1 MFLLTIP
8 LCHRLNKVAPLSR
21 HFGGS
26 PHSELVQRAAVE
38 CRHIFGGLDPII
50 CVHPR
55 VRAPLA
61 DCLVLNDVFNDASIG
76 VVRGL
81 PSHLDGWYWQRQ
93 SLDVAWRW
101 RTWEEKK
108 KKNHNSGRIE
118 FKGLILA
125 VYSGK
130 RWITI
135 TVAAINL
142 NPSLKLLINL
152 VGRESQQGPNKT

>member
-8 LCHRLNKVAPLSR
+8 LCHRLNKAAPLSR

-81 PSHLDGWYWQRQ
+81 PSHLDG
-93 SLDVAWRW
+93 
-101 RTWEEKK
+101 
-108 KKNHNSGRIE
+108 
-118 FKGLILA
+118 
-125 VYSGK
+125 
-130 RWITI
+130 
-135 TVAAINL
+135 
-142 NPSLKLLINL
+142 
-152 VGRESQQGPNKT
+152 